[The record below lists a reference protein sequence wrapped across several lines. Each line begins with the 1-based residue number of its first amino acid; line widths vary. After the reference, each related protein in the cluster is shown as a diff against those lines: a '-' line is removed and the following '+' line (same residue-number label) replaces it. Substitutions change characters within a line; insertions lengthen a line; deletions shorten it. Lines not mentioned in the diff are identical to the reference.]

1 MRLSI
6 ILAVLCL
13 CLVAC
18 LPTPTSMP
26 AVPTNT
32 PLSTVTPTPTQVW
45 FPPTA
50 TQTLFPTPILTPTL
64 DIRPQV
70 GEIILTDD
78 FDDPSKW
85 PLGQTASS
93 SIAMGNN
100 KLSLVLNQPGGYLFT
115 LRREPTLSNF
125 YLEITASPSLCHNT
139 DEYGLLLR
147 VSPALEFYRFSLSCD
162 GQVRLDKYIQ
172 GRASSPQPWMMS
184 GSVPP
189 GAPSSSRLG
198 VWTDGA
204 EMHFYINDQYQF
216 SVRDPALSSGSLGV
230 FIRSAGND
238 TVSVGFSKLIVRK
251 VE

>member
-1 MRLSI
+1 LILII
-6 ILAVLCL
+6 ILLGI
-13 CLVAC
+13 LVAC
-18 LPTPTSMP
+18 LPAPTPLP
-26 AVPTNT
+26 PLPTNT
-32 PLSTVTPTPTQVW
+32 PQSTETTTPTQVW

-50 TQTLFPTPILTPTL
+50 TLTPFPTPVLTPTL

-78 FDDPSKW
+78 FDDPSLW

-93 SIAMGNN
+93 SIALGNN

-115 LRREPTLSNF
+115 LRRTPILSDF
-125 YLEITASPSLCHNT
+125 YLEITTSPSLCRNT

-162 GQVRLDKYIQ
+162 GQVRLDKYFQ

-184 GSVPP
+184 GDVPP
-189 GAPSSSRLG
+189 GAPSISRLG
-198 VWTDGA
+198 VWTNGG

-216 SVRDPALSSGSLGV
+216 SVRDPSISSGSLGV
-230 FIRSAGND
+230 FIRSAGEN
-238 TVSVGFSKLIVRK
+238 TVSVGFSELVVYE